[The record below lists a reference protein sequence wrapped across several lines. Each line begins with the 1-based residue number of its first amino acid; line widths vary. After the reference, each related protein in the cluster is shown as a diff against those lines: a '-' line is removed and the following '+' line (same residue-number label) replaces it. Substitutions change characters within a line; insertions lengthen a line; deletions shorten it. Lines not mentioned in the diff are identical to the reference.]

1 MEPQG
6 GSVEELE
13 ILQRHAQGCVERSG
27 GLRDPILPLS
37 DPTGEQLA
45 PTSPKLVDG
54 KFSEVSIASVC

>member
-27 GLRDPILPLS
+27 GLGDPILPLS
-37 DPTGEQLA
+37 ALIVVQISL
-45 PTSPKLVDG
+45 LHL
-54 KFSEVSIASVC
+54 